1 MNNWEEFHKILGV
14 WIASLDHR
22 KDLIEVVE
30 ALVREETQ
38 ACLDL
43 VLNVKKQ
50 CQEKGTPTRVMIC
63 ARIADDIE
71 KRLG

>member
-1 MNNWEEFHKILGV
+1 MNNWEKFHQLLGNLG
-14 WIASLDHR
+14 IAFDYR
-22 KDLIEVVE
+22 EDFIEVVE
-30 ALVREETQ
+30 ELVKAETQ

-71 KRLG
+71 KRLA